1 MFDTHIHVTNI
12 DYAAERRMKRTLE
25 AFAKF
30 EAEQLEE
37 RISKLP
43 IDKVIKAC
51 LEVNEE
57 IPMWYP
63 DEILTASLASQR
75 QQHRVA
81 ALKFKLTVIEKE
93 IWEKEHENQIT

>member
-1 MFDTHIHVTNI
+1 MFDTHIHNHYVDPEI
-12 DYAAERRMKRTLE
+12 GKQLKRTLE
-25 AFAKF
+25 VFAKF

-57 IPMWYP
+57 IPMWRP
-63 DEILTASLASQR
+63 DEMLTASLASQR
-75 QQHRVA
+75 HQHRVA
-81 ALKFKLTVIEKE
+81 ALKFKLTVIEKD
-93 IWEKEHENQIT
+93 IWEAKQNVV

>member
-1 MFDTHIHVTNI
+1 MFDTHIHNHYV
-12 DYAAERRMKRTLE
+12 DPKVERQVKRSLEVFAKLE
-25 AFAKF
+25 AK
-30 EAEQLEE
+30 QLEE

-57 IPMWYP
+57 IPMWRP
-63 DEILTASLASQR
+63 DEITTAALASTR
-75 QQHRVA
+75 QQSRLA

-93 IWEKEHENQIT
+93 IWEAKQNVI